1 MDVKPAGFSSN
12 LAITEPGFAK
22 NDEEK
27 TAAKPRVITA
37 ATMPMRQLSLL
48 LLGLFFAT
56 FLYALEQT
64 IVSTAAPQI
73 ASDLNAV
80 ASMTWIGTS
89 YLLTTTALQ
98 PMYGKLSDI
107 FGRRVMMLSCIT
119 VFVLG
124 NLVCALAPT
133 MRLLII
139 GRVISGVGGAGLQ
152 SLTLII
158 MAVVMG
164 PVAAAL
170 VAYSL
175 KLPTP
180 EGSWSSKLKR
190 IDFWGM
196 ILLATSLTCLLLAL
210 SWGGNEAPWASAQVI
225 VTLACGVIALIA
237 FVYVEAR
244 VAAEPF
250 IPMRLLTKWEF
261 RNFPIMVVARTFL
274 FFQQFGVYFYMPIYL
289 QLIREESAT
298 KSGISLLPFL
308 VPASMACILANLI
321 SVRWGLV
328 RPTMLT
334 VFAVAAVGQG
344 LLSTLGVDS
353 SESAQLLFLLIS
365 GLGVG
370 LGIDITV
377 LAAQAGMSG
386 KDVAIVT
393 SVVNTTSAFGGTLA
407 ISVIGSV
414 ISNVFASHV
423 SAQSSTLSISLNQIT
438 PQLRSQLSPQDAE
451 IVVNSFIVAINR
463 GFQVLTGLCVFSFVL
478 CLLMKRIKLKKEVEN
493 DAEFEEE

>member
-1 MDVKPAGFSSN
+1 
-12 LAITEPGFAK
+12 
-22 NDEEK
+22 
-27 TAAKPRVITA
+27 
-37 ATMPMRQLSLL
+37 
-48 LLGLFFAT
+48 
-56 FLYALEQT
+56 
-64 IVSTAAPQI
+64 
-73 ASDLNAV
+73 
-80 ASMTWIGTS
+80 
-89 YLLTTTALQ
+89 
-98 PMYGKLSDI
+98 
-107 FGRRVMMLSCIT
+107 
-119 VFVLG
+119 
-124 NLVCALAPT
+124 

-152 SLTLII
+152 SLILII
-158 MAVVMG
+158 MADITTERERGFYNSLYTILFLVSDGTGPVLGGVLTDRASWRWCFWLPVVMG

-180 EGSWSSKLKR
+180 EGSWSSKVKR

-210 SWGGNEAPWASAQVI
+210 SWGGNQAPWASAQVI

-344 LLSTLGVDS
+344 LLSTLGADS

-451 IVVNSFIVAINR
+451 IVVDSFIVAINR

-493 DAEFEEE
+493 DPEFETE